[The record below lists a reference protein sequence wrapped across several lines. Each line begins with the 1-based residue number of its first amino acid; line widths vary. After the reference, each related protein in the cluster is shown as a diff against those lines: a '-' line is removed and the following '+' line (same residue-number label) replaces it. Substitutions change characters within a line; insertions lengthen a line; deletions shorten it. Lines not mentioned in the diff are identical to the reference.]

1 MKEPDL
7 LTILIV
13 DDTPA
18 NLLVLKELLAKPD
31 RKLLT
36 ADNGKDALKI
46 ALDKDVDLL
55 LLDVQMPEMDGFEVA
70 QILQS
75 NKKTKDIP
83 IIFVSATKKEHG
95 SILKG
100 FEEGAIDYLF
110 KPLNPELTKA
120 KVSVLLKIQRQRRE
134 LLEKNRSLEQA
145 DIQIKKL
152 NAELEE
158 HIGQLKA
165 LNHELEAFSY
175 SVSHDLRAPLRAV
188 TGYSRIFEEDYSPRL
203 DDEGRRLLKKIQHN
217 AGKMSHLIDDLL
229 QFSKL
234 GRKEVMKS
242 EIDMEDLV
250 RKISEEHNHGHA
262 KKAEIIIHGMI
273 PAKADPALI
282 TQVWV
287 NLISNA
293 IKYSA
298 NSENPRIE
306 IGSEQKG
313 KEIRY
318 YIKDNGAGFDMNY
331 AGKLFGVFQRLHDE
345 KEFEGTGI
353 GLAIV
358 QRIISRHGGTVKAEG
373 KVNEGATFYF
383 TLPG

>member
-7 LTILIV
+7 LTVLIV

-18 NLLVLKELLAKPD
+18 NLLVLKELLTRPD

-46 ALDKDVDLL
+46 ALEQEIDLIM
-55 LLDVQMPEMDGFEVA
+55 LDVQMPGMDGFEVA

-83 IIFVSATKKEHG
+83 VIFVSATQKEHG

-100 FEEGAIDYLF
+100 FEEGAVDYLF
-110 KPLNPELTKA
+110 KPLDSQLTKA
-120 KVSVLLKIQRQRRE
+120 KVSVLLKIQLQKKE
-134 LLEKNRSLEQA
+134 LLEKNRSLELA
-145 DIQIKKL
+145 DIRIKKL
-152 NAELEE
+152 NADLEE
-158 HIGQLKA
+158 HIGQLNS
-165 LNHELEAFSY
+165 LNQELESFSY
-175 SVSHDLRAPLRAV
+175 SVSHDLRAPLRAI
-188 TGYSRIFEEDYSPRL
+188 TGYSKIFEEEYDQTM
-203 DDEGRRLLKKIQHN
+203 DDEARLLIAKILYN
-217 AGKMSHLIDDLL
+217 AGKMGTLIDDLL

-234 GRKEVMKS
+234 GRKEVQKK
-242 EIDMEDLV
+242 EIDVEQLV
-250 RKISEEHNHGHA
+250 KKIAEEHNHGL
-262 KKAEIIIHGMI
+262 KKAEVAIGKIH
-273 PAKADPALI
+273 PSKADPALI
-282 TQVWV
+282 TQVWI

-298 NSENPRIE
+298 KSAHPKIE
-306 IGSEQKG
+306 IGSEKSD
-313 KEIRY
+313 KEILY
-318 YIKDNGAGFDMNY
+318 HIKDNGAGFDMNY
-331 AGKLFGVFQRLHDE
+331 ADKLFGVFQRLHDE

-358 QRIISRHGGTVKAEG
+358 QRIVSRHGGTIRAEG

-383 TLPG
+383 SLPV